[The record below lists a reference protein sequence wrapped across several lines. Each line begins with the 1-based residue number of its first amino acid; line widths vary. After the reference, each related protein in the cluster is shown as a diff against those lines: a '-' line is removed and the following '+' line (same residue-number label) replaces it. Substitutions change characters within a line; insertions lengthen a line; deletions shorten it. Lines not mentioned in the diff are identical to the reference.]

1 MTWQPADLHN
11 FVNKNSL
18 NIFKI
23 RVNNI
28 NNSDKSG
35 LYFGLSRSSYNF
47 SKSPYDEEWNIS
59 CTHYN
64 SKFNSFKREEINKGD
79 IVTFIVDL
87 NIGSLSVKKND
98 ITLGTIYNIP
108 KNEDLVPCVLNYYVG
123 NEIEIIE

>member
-1 MTWQPADLHN
+1 M
-11 FVNKNSL
+11 

-59 CTHYN
+59 CNDTHYN

-98 ITLGTIYNIP
+98 ITIGKLSDIP
-108 KNEDLVPCVLNYYVG
+108 TNEDLVPCVCNYFMENILINLND
-123 NEIEIIE
+123 